1 MKLRDKRFLKFEAM
15 MFACSFIASAVMIC
29 LFGFGKAVFL
39 NFLITACLLSVQLL
53 LSGAATWML
62 LKDDKWVD
70 LAIWELNF
78 MFALCIL
85 EGLSVALISFHALM
99 YFAILAAFMMFA
111 SAVPV
116 VICCYAYSYL
126 VKCGRQ

>member
-1 MKLRDKRFLKFEAM
+1 
-15 MFACSFIASAVMIC
+15 
-29 LFGFGKAVFL
+29 
-39 NFLITACLLSVQLL
+39 
-53 LSGAATWML
+53 ML

-85 EGLSVALISFHALM
+85 EGLSVALISYHALI